1 MDSMDIKQVYIDRK
15 FIVELLKNIDKL
27 KRERDVVKD
36 SDPWEYRLKSEML
49 SLEYITCAHILKFS
63 LNINDEEIQHEKSI

>member
-27 KRERDVVKD
+27 KRERDVYMD
-36 SDPWEYRLKSEML
+36 TDRWDNRQNSDMMG
-49 SLEYITCAHILKFS
+49 
-63 LNINDEEIQHEKSI
+63 N